1 MIKYIVI
8 SPTSEID
15 FSKLKTNVRFL
26 CIWVNSNDKVDYYWS
41 NNTSDL
47 EFALTFNTREEADL
61 YIKNNE
67 LQAYSYGIGVK

>member
-1 MIKYIVI
+1 MIKYIII

-26 CIWVNSNDKVDYYWS
+26 CIFVNSNDKLDYYWS

-47 EFALTFNTREEADL
+47 EFVLRFNRREEADL

-67 LQAYSYGIGVK
+67 LRAYSYGIEVK